1 MSTLITI
8 LTFTFIACIISL
20 FLVGLLLLKEHRI
33 RAVSFSL
40 VSFAAGALLATGL
53 LDTFKEAVSLL
64 GDTAFLYVLLS
75 IAGFFIL
82 ERVFIFM
89 HHHDDNVEESQ
100 EKRMPV
106 GLLMFG
112 DGLHNFID
120 GASIAASFLISFPVG
135 VVTSIAVFVHEIP
148 HELGDFGI
156 LLHRGYSTKKVLLF
170 NIATGAAALLGAVI
184 FYYVGNTFSH
194 ILPILLCITTGNFI
208 YLATV
213 DLLPEI
219 HHHGGATKKTHYL
232 MYFVLGIVSII
243 SLLHFI
249 HE

>member
-1 MSTLITI
+1 MSTLIII
-8 LTFTFIACIISL
+8 LTFTFVACIISL
-20 FLVGLLLLKEHRI
+20 FLVGLLLLKEHKI

-40 VSFAAGALLATGL
+40 VSFAAGALLATGF
-53 LDTFKEAVSLL
+53 LDTFKEAVALL

-89 HHHDDNVEESQ
+89 HHHDDNIEQSQ
-100 EKRMPV
+100 EKSMPV

-156 LLHRGYSTKKVLLF
+156 LLHRGYSAGKVLGF
-170 NIATGAAALLGAVI
+170 NILTGIAALLGAVL
-184 FYYVGNTFSH
+184 FYYLGRAFSH

-219 HHHGGATKKTHYL
+219 HHHGVANQRNHYL
-232 MYFVLGIVSII
+232 IYFLLGIISII
-243 SLLHFI
+243 LLMHFI